1 MDAVD
6 QNNKRWN
13 GAVTGPQKIYF
24 LTISSE
30 FSANPDEWFTI
41 YRKGIMPSSMI
52 LTPLFLRP
60 EQNFKELNLFQSFY
74 FGDIEN
80 KDARPMY
87 EQEYGVPF
95 MDLIYNKYAPLT
107 RKAETY

>member
-1 MDAVD
+1 M
-6 QNNKRWN
+6 
-13 GAVTGPQKIYF
+13 
-24 LTISSE
+24 
-30 FSANPDEWFTI
+30 
-41 YRKGIMPSSMI
+41 
-52 LTPLFLRP
+52 RP

-95 MDLIYNKYAPLT
+95 MDLIYNKYATLT